1 MTEPKTALK
10 KPCLVTLPRKGRRHF
25 WCACGLSRKQ
35 PFCDG
40 SHTGTGIEPVAYV
53 AQEDGEEVLFCGCK
67 QTRNAPLCDGSH
79 NNLDDSYEEASAE
92 EIAATAHIPLTEP
105 MDGKAM
111 LDGGCYVLTPDDVPA
126 ATVAGWRVRDTITA
140 DSGAQ
145 ALSQF
150 LLQADAPTGALTF
163 GDSEAVLGV
172 LSGHGRI
179 DIAGRPINVI
189 PECGVYVA
197 PGEAVTATPE
207 GGVSLVLLAA
217 VCPQGPRPA
226 PASRSPDFR
235 SDIPDRVVPVDP
247 AQRQTMA
254 DRFYQ
259 VLIGDGAG
267 STQVTQFIGEI
278 PRSRAAYHRHLYEET
293 ITILSGSG
301 YMWTEAARAAVRPGD
316 VIFLPRKQRH
326 SLECTDPAGMRL
338 MGVFYPSGS
347 PAVNY

>member
-1 MTEPKTALK
+1 MTDPVIAQR

-25 WCACGLSRKQ
+25 WCACGLSGKQ

-40 SHTGTGIEPVAYV
+40 SHKGTGIEPIAYV

-67 QTRNAPLCDGSH
+67 QTRNAPLCDGTH

-92 EIAATAHIPLTEP
+92 EIAATAHFPVTEP
-105 MDGKAM
+105 TGGKAM
-111 LDGGCYVLTPDDVPA
+111 LDGGCYVLTPALA
-126 ATVAGWRVRDTITA
+126 AGYEVAGWQVVDTITA
-140 DSGAQ
+140 DTGAT

-150 LLQADAPTGALTF
+150 LLTAGTGTGPLSF
-163 GDSEAVLGV
+163 GDSEVALGV

-179 DIAGRPINVI
+179 EIAGRSFDVAPD
-189 PECGVYVA
+189 CGIFVA
-197 PGEAVTATPE
+197 PGETVAALPSE
-207 GGVSLVLLAA
+207 NGPLELLAA
-217 VCPQGPRPA
+217 VCPQGPKPA
-226 PASRSPDFR
+226 QATQQPDFR
-235 SDIPDRVVPVDP
+235 AEMPDRVIPVDP

-259 VLIGDGAG
+259 VLVGDGAG

-293 ITILSGSG
+293 ITILFGAG
-301 YMWTEAARAAVRPGD
+301 YMWTEGARAAVKPGD